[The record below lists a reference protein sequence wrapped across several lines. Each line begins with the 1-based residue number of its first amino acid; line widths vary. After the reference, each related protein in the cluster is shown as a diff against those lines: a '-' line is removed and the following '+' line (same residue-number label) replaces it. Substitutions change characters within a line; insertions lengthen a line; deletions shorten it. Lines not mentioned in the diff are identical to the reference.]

1 MIAFYAVLKRWVKIQ
16 QICSTSIRKS
26 ANIKKGRSYLADLK
40 LANVW
45 KLNTRFVTQ
54 STSASCCESNWSNCE
69 YIFSKRRY
77 CLANEL
83 AEKLVH
89 IHGNLRNI
97 ENSKEI
103 EKDTDIYNNIN

>member
-1 MIAFYAVLKRWVKIQ
+1 MIAFYAVLNRWVKIQ

-26 ANIKKGRSYLADLK
+26 VNIKKGRSYLAVSPTGALG
-40 LANVW
+40 
-45 KLNTRFVTQ
+45 T
-54 STSASCCESNWSNCE
+54 CE

-97 ENSKEI
+97 ENSKEFQ
-103 EKDTDIYNNIN
+103 KDTDIYNNIN